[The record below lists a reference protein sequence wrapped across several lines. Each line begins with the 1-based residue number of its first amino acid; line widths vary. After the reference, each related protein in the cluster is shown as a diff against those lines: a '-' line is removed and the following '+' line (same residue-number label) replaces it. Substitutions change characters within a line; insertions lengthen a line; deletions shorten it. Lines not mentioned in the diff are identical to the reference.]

1 MALYYQNFYILVV
14 FVPFLHTS
22 RTFVLPVHAVQD
34 SAQVLEERVEHELGS
49 RATHLPPNEE
59 PGLSSPAPHIPAP
72 PNLTS
77 QCQVGARKTLPPPR
91 PGWDVPKLL
100 FFLTS
105 RQAHIEVYEYFLKK
119 RFHSKIVF
127 PSAFSKAY

>member
-1 MALYYQNFYILVV
+1 MGQFGHIYSSC

-49 RATHLPPNEE
+49 WATHLPPNEE
-59 PGLSSPAPHIPAP
+59 PGLSP
-72 PNLTS
+72 PLPTYLPPPTS
-77 QCQVGARKTLPPPR
+77 QCQVGARKTLPSPR

-119 RFHSKIVF
+119 GFTVR
-127 PSAFSKAY
+127 